1 MRWVNLQEIGRQVTC
16 GFVLVYTSG
25 SLVQVGS

>member
-1 MRWVNLQEIGRQVTC
+1 MHPMQVVAELELRTKA
-16 GFVLVYTSG
+16 VAASSG